1 MAPPVNQTEQVWRG
15 TGVSIAEVAQQLNRL
30 RIAAAREQIRDSE
43 HVHTRNSVLDVIVIA
58 SGDAEAQR
66 AARVIEELAAHHPCR
81 AVVVLDEPGEAEG
94 GIDATVTSV
103 THSLVSGAACQYEQ
117 VFLRARGPAGEHIPS
132 LVDALLLPD
141 VVTFAWWTGS
151 PPVGE
156 KRFSATLEAADVLL
170 LDSARFARP
179 YEAFA
184 ALAREAAAAPSTTFG
199 DFQWARLQPWREV
212 LAQLFNPPD
221 RRAFLRGI
229 GAVGIEYIG
238 QGRGNRSAAALLA
251 GWLDGALGWKLQRAA
266 AGKGGTVAA
275 HFVSRGGHPVEVDM
289 RPIQIEGF
297 APGDIAAVRVEA
309 VAGGQTVRVQAVR
322 DPEDSGHV
330 VLDGELRGLPLPRVV
345 LPIPSTD
352 DAGLLSKLLID
363 AQSDRVYPTALA
375 RAAGLL
381 EAARA

>member
-15 TGVSIAEVAQQLNRL
+15 TGVSIAGGAQQLNRL

-156 KRFSATLEAADVLL
+156 KRFSATLQAADVLL

-179 YEAFA
+179 
-184 ALAREAAAAPSTTFG
+184 
-199 DFQWARLQPWREV
+199 
-212 LAQLFNPPD
+212 
-221 RRAFLRGI
+221 
-229 GAVGIEYIG
+229 
-238 QGRGNRSAAALLA
+238 
-251 GWLDGALGWKLQRAA
+251 
-266 AGKGGTVAA
+266 
-275 HFVSRGGHPVEVDM
+275 
-289 RPIQIEGF
+289 
-297 APGDIAAVRVEA
+297 
-309 VAGGQTVRVQAVR
+309 
-322 DPEDSGHV
+322 
-330 VLDGELRGLPLPRVV
+330 
-345 LPIPSTD
+345 
-352 DAGLLSKLLID
+352 
-363 AQSDRVYPTALA
+363 
-375 RAAGLL
+375 
-381 EAARA
+381 